1 MNYLY
6 AGLAGLISSTAFAPL
21 SFWPSAFIGL
31 TVWYFLLIESNL
43 RGRIYISYVF
53 GLGILLPVQHWTGI
67 YVGNLPWLILCFA
80 QALIFTFPAFF
91 VGKKLKSNQ
100 LAFACSFVAVE
111 LLLRTIPFTGFG
123 WSRLSFT
130 QVDGPLQYLY
140 SSGGAVLVAFLIALI
155 SSSKSL
161 INLAIISL
169 VIAGLSFL
177 PRIETTSG
185 KSSVALVQGGVVK
198 LGLDFNS
205 KPREVFLRHLNQTSD
220 SVKVG
225 QVDLVIWPEN
235 AVDIDINT
243 NDDVKKLISDK
254 SAFLATPILVGGVT
268 RSGENFLNQSSLFD
282 SDIKQ
287 IYSKRYLTPFGEYL
301 PLSAVANRISKFAS
315 NITDFKAG
323 EQDTKFLI
331 DGATFQTLICYELVN
346 DSFRNQIDSNFLVIQ
361 TNNATFGNTAQLD
374 QQLNIA
380 RVRAIETGR
389 YISYVSTTG
398 ITSLIDNRGKVL
410 KQLPKFE
417 PATLFAEVNH
427 VEDKTITQSFGKYLE
442 YVAGAFLLLIF
453 LNRKRGSRW

>member
-6 AGLAGLISSTAFAPL
+6 AGLAGLIASTAFAPL
-21 SFWPSAFIGL
+21 SFWPSAFVGL
-31 TVWYFLLIESNL
+31 TVWYFLLITSNL
-43 RGRIYISYVF
+43 RGRIFISYVF

-155 SSSKSL
+155 SSSKSV

-315 NITDFKAG
+315 NITDFIAG
-323 EQDTKFLI
+323 EQDTEFLI
-331 DGATFQTLICYELVN
+331 DGATFQTLICYELIN

-361 TNNATFGNTAQLD
+361 TNNATFGDTAQLD

-427 VEDKTITQSFGKYLE
+427 VKDKTITQSFGKYLE